1 MKNQKR
7 TQNFYKEVPTS
18 IKDILQQLSRSPL
31 LQVKPQ
37 QMDLETE
44 RRDEK

>member
-7 TQNFYKEVPTS
+7 TQNFFKEVPTS
-18 IKDILQQLSRSPL
+18 IKDIQQLSRSPL